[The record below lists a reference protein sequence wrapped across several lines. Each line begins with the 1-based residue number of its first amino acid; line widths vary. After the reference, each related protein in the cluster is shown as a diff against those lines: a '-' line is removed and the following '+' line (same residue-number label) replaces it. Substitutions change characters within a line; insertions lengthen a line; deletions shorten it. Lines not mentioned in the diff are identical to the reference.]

1 MKQQMRDP
9 SREGVLG
16 LHRQNPWHQH
26 WPRSRHQ
33 TPDQASE
40 EELAAKG
47 VSGECYNC
55 TKKYTADHNCAAK
68 GVFFLE
74 LDDKEE
80 EEEVA
85 AELRISLDALT
96 GIKVGNTRQLQ
107 VIIHGT
113 PLIAR
118 YISSQPTISTKR
130 MWQLQVVSRPG
141 LSVKVANGDKI
152 SDGICHNIQFSIDQ
166 T

>member
-1 MKQQMRDP
+1 M
-9 SREGVLG
+9 SV
-16 LHRQNPWHQH
+16 
-26 WPRSRHQ
+26 
-33 TPDQASE
+33 

-47 VSGECYNC
+47 VSSECYNC

-74 LDDKEE
+74 LDDKE

-118 YISSQPTISTKR
+118 YISTQPTLSTKR